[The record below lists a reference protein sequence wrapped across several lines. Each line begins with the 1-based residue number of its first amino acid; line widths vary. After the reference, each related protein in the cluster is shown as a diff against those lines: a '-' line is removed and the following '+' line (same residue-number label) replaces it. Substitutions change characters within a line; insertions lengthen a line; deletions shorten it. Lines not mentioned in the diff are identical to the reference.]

1 MIKLDELKMR
11 VKNTGK
17 IRIEIQRQTSYG
29 KPEPKESQHDRTI
42 YIPEVKS

>member
-1 MIKLDELKMR
+1 LIKLDELKMW
-11 VKNTGK
+11 VKNTSK

-29 KPEPKESQHDRTI
+29 TPEPNECQHDRTT